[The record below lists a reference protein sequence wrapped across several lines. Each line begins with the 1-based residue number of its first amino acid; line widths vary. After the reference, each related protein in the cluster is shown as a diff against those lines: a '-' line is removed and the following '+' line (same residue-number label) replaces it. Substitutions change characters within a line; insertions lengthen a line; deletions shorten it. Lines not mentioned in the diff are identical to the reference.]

1 MLVFLILVM
10 SMVNRAQVPQKIAYQ
25 AVIRNANGAVIASE
39 QVQVQVKFH
48 KSVTDGEV
56 VYSENHTV
64 TSTQQ
69 GLVSLQL
76 GAGAVVSGSFSAI
89 PWNENIF
96 IEVLVK
102 RSSETSFTSLGT
114 SQIVSV
120 PYAFLANSALT
131 ANNAQNGIVSFGN
144 PSNTVVSTGAAWEPT
159 ARVSIM
165 DSTVIISPKEG
176 HDPEKP
182 IFAVTNSQGQVVMA
196 VYESGVRFFVEASS
210 AKGAKGGFA
219 VGGLTGG
226 KAPAPTYFQLEPGYA
241 QFLFD
246 QTTKG
251 AKGGFAVGGLTGG
264 KVTDTLNYMIVH
276 PDSIRLAFNQTT
288 KGAKGGFAVGGL
300 TNGKSMPAY
309 YLTVQPEQ
317 TKVLFDSTYTS
328 IKGAKGGFAVGG
340 LTNGKAIAK
349 DYFAVTPDSTYIVNT
364 MVSYSDMVVAG
375 TVTTNVGMP
384 EPPLID
390 IDGNTYRTVKIG
402 TQVWMA
408 ENLKTTKYSDGTSIP
423 PTHFYSPV
431 NPDSLTIFGNLY
443 GDTVVIYSGKNV
455 CPDGWHVPNQPEWE
469 TLFAFVGGLQ
479 WSTNSSNTFQK
490 IVERGALVD
499 TGIYNWWEIIDPIL
513 HIGQIPIN
521 VQFTSNETGFSARG
535 AGSAYWD
542 MPYFSWYLNSTGMNA
557 YFWVNSG
564 IPQIVNVDAVD
575 AYSGQVSITEGA
587 SGNAYSIRCIK
598 N

>member
-1 MLVFLILVM
+1 MLVFLILLM

-25 AVIRNANGAVIASE
+25 AVIRNASGAVIASE

-48 KSVTDGEV
+48 KSTTEGEV

-76 GAGAVVSGSFSAI
+76 GAGTVVSGSFSAI

-102 RSSETSFTSLGT
+102 RSSETGFTSMGT

-120 PYAFLANSALT
+120 PYAFMANTALSAT
-131 ANNAQNGIVSFGN
+131 SAQNGISGFGN
-144 PSNTVVSTGAAWEPT
+144 QGNIPFSTGAAWAPT
-159 ARVSIM
+159 TQVNVF
-165 DSTVIISPKEG
+165 DSTVVVSPKAG
-176 HDPEKP
+176 HDPDKP

-196 VYESGVRFFVEASS
+196 VYENGVRFNVEGSG

-226 KAPAPTYFQLEPGYA
+226 KAPAPTYFQLEPNYA

-246 QTTKG
+246 QTVKG
-251 AKGGFAVGGLTGG
+251 AKGGFAVGGLTGA
-264 KVTDTLNYMIVH
+264 KATDTLNYLIVN

-300 TNGKSMPAY
+300 TGAKSNPSY
-309 YLTVQPEQ
+309 YLTVQPDQ
-317 TKVLFDSTYTS
+317 TKVYFDSSYTS
-328 IKGAKGGFAVGG
+328 VKGAKGGFAVGG
-340 LTNGKAIAK
+340 LSSGKTIAK

-384 EPPLID
+384 EPPLTD
-390 IDGNTYRTVKIG
+390 TDGNTYRTVKIG

-408 ENLKTTKYSDGTSIP
+408 ENLKTTKYSDGTPIP

-431 NPDSLTIFGNLY
+431 NPDSITIFGNLY
-443 GDTVVIYSGKNV
+443 GDTVVIFSGKNV
-455 CPDGWHVPNQPEWE
+455 CPDGWHVPNESEWI
-469 TLFAFVGGLQ
+469 TLFTFVGGPS
-479 WSTNSSNTFQK
+479 WITNTSNTFQK

-499 TGIYNWWEIIDPIL
+499 TGIYNWWEITDPIYQ
-513 HIGQIPIN
+513 IGQIPPS

-542 MPYFSWYLNSTGMNA
+542 TAYSSWHLNSTGTNA

-564 IPQIVNVDAVD
+564 FPQLVNVD
-575 AYSGQVSITEGA
+575 AYSGQVNIAEGA
-587 SGNAYSIRCIK
+587 SGNAYSVRCIK

>member
-1 MLVFLILVM
+1 MRKNVVALTLVAILLWVTGLT
-10 SMVNRAQVPQKIAYQ
+10 QVPQKIAYQ
-25 AVIRNANGAVIASE
+25 AVVRNANGSVISNEAVQLQA
-39 QVQVQVKFH
+39 KFH
-48 KSVTDGEV
+48 KTTTDGEV
-56 VYSENHTV
+56 VYTENHTV
-64 TSTQQ
+64 TTTLQ
-69 GLVSLQL
+69 GVVSVQL
-76 GAGAVVSGSFSAI
+76 GTGTVVSGSFANI
-89 PWNENIF
+89 PWNEATYL
-96 IEVLVK
+96 EVLVK
-102 RSSETSFTSLGT
+102 RSSDESFISMGT

-120 PYAFLANSALT
+120 PYAFMANTALSASS
-131 ANNAQNGIVSFGN
+131 AGNGITGFGN
-144 PSNTVVSTGAAWEPT
+144 RGNIPFSTGTAWAPT
-159 ARVSIM
+159 AQVNVY
-165 DSTVIISPKEG
+165 DSTVVVSPKAG
-176 HDPEKP
+176 HDPDKP

-196 VYESGVRFFVEASS
+196 VYENGVRFNVEGSG

-226 KAPAPTYFQLEPGYA
+226 KAAAPTYFQLEPSYA

-246 QTTKG
+246 QTVKG
-251 AKGGFAVGGLTGG
+251 AKGGFAVGGLTGA
-264 KVTDTLNYMIVH
+264 KATDTLNYMVVH

-300 TNGKSMPAY
+300 SSGK
-309 YLTVQPEQ
+309 T
-317 TKVLFDSTYTS
+317 
-328 IKGAKGGFAVGG
+328 
-340 LTNGKAIAK
+340 IAK

-384 EPPLID
+384 EPPLTD
-390 IDGNTYRTVKIG
+390 TDGNTYRTVKIG

-408 ENLKTTKYSDGTSIP
+408 ENLKTTKYSDGTPIP

-443 GDTVVIYSGKNV
+443 GGTVVIFSGKNV
-455 CPDGWHVPNQPEWE
+455 CPDGWHVPNESEWI
-469 TLFAFVGGLQ
+469 TLFTFAGGPS
-479 WSTNSSNTFQK
+479 WITNTSNTFQK

-499 TGIYNWWEIIDPIL
+499 TGLYNWWEIDPIYQ
-513 HIGQIPIN
+513 IGQIPPS

-542 MPYFSWYLNSTGMNA
+542 TAYSSWFLNSTGTNA

-564 IPQIVNVDAVD
+564 SPQLVNVDAHL
-575 AYSGQVSITEGA
+575 GQVNIAEGA
-587 SGNAYSIRCIK
+587 SGNAYSVRCIK